1 MSENSSIEL
10 IEFQRYIDLFH
21 PLIVVVGKYQL
32 HCNKVVDYKINQP
45 LWSWFFFSTKQIKV
59 NVFFL
64 RLFSPLVKLDA

>member
-45 LWSWFFFSTKQIKV
+45 LWSWFF
-59 NVFFL
+59 
-64 RLFSPLVKLDA
+64 LVQNK